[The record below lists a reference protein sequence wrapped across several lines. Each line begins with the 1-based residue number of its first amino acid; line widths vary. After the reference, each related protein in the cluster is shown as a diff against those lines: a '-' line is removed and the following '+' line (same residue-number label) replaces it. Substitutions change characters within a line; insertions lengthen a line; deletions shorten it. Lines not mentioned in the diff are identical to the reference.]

1 MLDSWVYATGVTVP
15 LAIREL
21 GHSYVLVTPDPTRF
35 SRNPVGDGPHP
46 VIAEAEAVLVA
57 DINDEASLLSLARSL
72 HAEQPFAGVITSCDH
87 YLVSAARVAEELG
100 LPTVGSRVVKTVRDK
115 YCMRAASAAAGLATP
130 AFAIASTV
138 EEAVAAGARIGYPVV
153 VKPTDMSASA
163 FVALARNEAELS
175 EAAQQIIRYDH
186 NARGQA
192 LNAVALIEEF
202 LDGDEVSVETVSV
215 DGDTR
220 VIAVTDKS
228 LYSDTLFI
236 ETGHMVPATLDEDV
250 LADVHATVR
259 STLEALGYTHGIAHT
274 EVKLTSRGVRIVEI
288 NPRVGGNWISELVLL
303 VTGFDLIKA
312 FVRLCLGSAEVY
324 GPVDAAVAKSA
335 AIQFLLPSVAGTL
348 DDIGNWDEVVSSD
361 GVWRSFLSPGLRG
374 RKVNLPTNNDSY
386 LGHIVCVDTQGFG
399 ARNKSE
405 GLVSALELAYLD
417 VG

>member
-21 GHSYVLVTPDPTRF
+21 GHSYVLLTPDPARF

-57 DINDEASLLSLARSL
+57 DINDDASLLSLARSL
-72 HAEQPFAGVITSCDH
+72 HAAQPFSGVITSCDH

-100 LPTVGSRVVKTVRDK
+100 LPTVGSCVVKTVRDK
-115 YCMRAASAAAGLATP
+115 YCMRTASAAAGLATP
-130 AFAIASTV
+130 AFALASTV
-138 EEAVAAGARIGYPVV
+138 EEAAASAARIGYPVV

-163 FVALARNEAELS
+163 FVALARNEDELS
-175 EAAQQIIRYDH
+175 AAAEQIIRYDH

-215 DGDTR
+215 DGEIR

-236 ETGHMVPATLDEDV
+236 ETGHMVPAILDDVV
-250 LADVHATVR
+250 LAAVHATVQDA
-259 STLEALGYTHGIAHT
+259 LAALGYTHGVAHT
-274 EVKLTSRGVRIVEI
+274 EVKLTSKGPRIVEI

-312 FVRLCLGSAEVY
+312 FVRLCLGSADVY
-324 GPVDAAVAKSA
+324 EGPRTTVAKSA
-335 AIQFLLPSVAGTL
+335 AIQFLLPSAAGTL
-348 DDIGNWDEVVSSD
+348 GSVRNWEEVVSRD
-361 GVWRSFLSPGLRG
+361 AVWRSFVSPGLHG
-374 RKVNLPTNNDSY
+374 RKVNLPSNNDSY
-386 LGHIVCVDTQGFG
+386 LGHIVCVDREGFG
-399 ARNKSE
+399 AREKCE
-405 GLVSALELAYLD
+405 ELVSALELAYLD